1 MFRSFKS
8 RMLLLIVAM
17 VVFTSATFMFL
28 ARKEVINAMFIA
40 EEESARNVLK
50 LVMLQVESEY
60 EDLIYYKKSSFELH
74 KKHLKDIITLQEA
87 AIRKVYERVKEG
99 LLDEETA
106 KKRVLEELRSYR
118 FGNNDYI
125 WVSDYNSV
133 LISHPDPMLNG
144 KDYSRVR
151 DVNGKLIVPPMVEI
165 ARKNGEGY
173 YSYWWRRLG
182 SERPVE
188 KLAYVKLFPEW
199 KWVLGTGVYIDDI
212 EQEAARKLEAILKNL
227 RKTLAKVKVAKTGY
241 IFVFNG
247 QKRMLIHPVLTGQDV
262 SELKNPVAGTYMVD
276 DLIRAAKNPDVALEY
291 LWDRP
296 DDRGHYIYPK
306 ESYVAYFKPLDWY
319 IASSVYKD
327 EIEAPAY
334 RLGRKILYTSLLL
347 CVIAVALSFV
357 FSETMN
363 RPLRRLVSL
372 MREIHQKGF
381 THRKVETSGP
391 AEIKELGEIF
401 NTMID
406 SLQKAQGELEARV
419 RERTAELARSNE
431 LLMQEI
437 SDRKKAE
444 EEAQAAREAAEA
456 ASRAKSEFLATM
468 SHEIR
473 TPMNA
478 IIGMAELLKDTDL
491 TSEQAEYVKIFRTAG
506 ENLLQLINDILDLSK
521 VEAGQLELNTAEFDL
536 EEVVCKTCD
545 IMAIR
550 AHKKALELTCHI
562 SPDVP
567 VYLVGDPNRL
577 RQVLVNLLSNA
588 IKFTEKGEVNLL
600 VQSQGVI
607 DSTCTLLF
615 SVSDT
620 GIGIPEHKLEYIF
633 ESFTQIDSSTTRR
646 YSGTGLGLSIS
657 RRLVELM
664 GGRIWV
670 ESREGK
676 GSTFHFT
683 AKFRLLESADPGRP
697 SEYMEL
703 RGLRALVVD
712 DNATNRLILRERLL
726 LWGIEVTEA
735 EGGREAI
742 RQVGQAKETGRPYDL
757 VLVDCKMPD
766 MDGFEVAK
774 NIKSD
779 SSLQETTI
787 MMLTSEDRSNHIAR
801 AKALGISAYL
811 IKPVKRVEL
820 YNTIIKTLSKEKTDA
835 RMRKGR
841 RSEVERTESPPYRMH
856 PLSILVAEDDEINR
870 KMIVRMLEKQ
880 GHNVTVAR
888 DGREA
893 LEAIEN
899 LRFDIVLMDVQMPEM
914 DGLEVTRIVRERE
927 SHSGGHIPIVAITAF
942 AFREDM
948 ERCLQAG
955 MDGYISKPI
964 RKEELLETISEK
976 LFLKEVSIF
985 NEEEVLRLVDGDR
998 EFLKEIAGIFI
1009 RQSPDALE
1017 RLRDAIDGGRH
1028 LDLARTAHKL
1038 KTELAS
1044 FGAEMARQRAY
1055 RLEIMGRNKEMAGAL
1070 REFEALKKD
1079 IDRLNEALRG
1089 FIS

>member
-8 RMLLLIVAM
+8 RMLLLIVTM

-28 ARKEVINAMFIA
+28 ARKEVINAMFNA

-50 LVMLQVESEY
+50 LVMLQIENEY
-60 EDLIYYKKSSFELH
+60 NDLLYYKKSSIELH

-87 AIRKVYERVKEG
+87 AIRKVYERVKQG

-133 LISHPDPMLNG
+133 LISHPDPRLNG

-151 DVNGKLIVPPMVEI
+151 DVHGKLIVPPMVEI

-182 SERPVE
+182 SDRPVE

-212 EQEAARKLEAILKNL
+212 EQEAARKLEAILENL
-227 RKTLAKVKVAKTGY
+227 RRTLAKIKVAKTGY

-247 QKRMLIHPVLTGQDV
+247 QKRMLIHPVLAGQDV
-262 SELKNPVAGTYMVD
+262 SKLKNPVTGTYIID
-276 DLIRAAKNPDVALEY
+276 DLIKAAKNPDVPLEY

-296 DDRGHYIYPK
+296 DDRGHYVYPK

-327 EIEAPAY
+327 EIEAPAF

-347 CVIAVALSFV
+347 CAIAVALSFV

-363 RPLRRLVSL
+363 RPLRKLVSL
-372 MREIHQKGF
+372 MREIYQKGF
-381 THRKVETSGP
+381 THRKVEIGGP
-391 AEIKELGEIF
+391 AEIRELGEIF

-406 SLQKAQGELEARV
+406 SLQKAQGELEERV
-419 RERTAELARSNE
+419 RERTAELSRSNE
-431 LLMQEI
+431 LLIQEI
-437 SDRKKAE
+437 ADRKKAE

-478 IIGMAELLKDTDL
+478 IIGMAELLKDTNL
-491 TSEQAEYVKIFRTAG
+491 TSEQAEYVEIFRTAG

-521 VEAGQLELNTAEFDL
+521 VEAGQLELNTTDFDL

-550 AHKKALELTCHI
+550 AHKKNLELTCHI

-567 VYLVGDPNRL
+567 LYLVGDPNRL
-577 RQVLVNLLSNA
+577 RQILVNLLSNA

-600 VQSQGVI
+600 VERCEVV

-620 GIGIPEHKLEYIF
+620 GIGIPEEKQEYIF

-657 RRLVELM
+657 RRLVEFM

-676 GSTFHFT
+676 GSTFYFT
-683 AKFRLLESADPGRP
+683 AKFGLQERDLSDRQ
-697 SEYMEL
+697 SEQMEL
-703 RGLRALVVD
+703 RGVRALVVD
-712 DNATNRLILRERLL
+712 DNATNRLILRETLL

-735 EGGREAI
+735 KGGREAI
-742 RQVGQAKETGRPYDL
+742 VELGQAKEAGRPYDL
-757 VLVDCKMPD
+757 VLIDCKMPD
-766 MDGFEVAK
+766 M
-774 NIKSD
+774 
-779 SSLQETTI
+779 
-787 MMLTSEDRSNHIAR
+787 
-801 AKALGISAYL
+801 
-811 IKPVKRVEL
+811 
-820 YNTIIKTLSKEKTDA
+820 
-835 RMRKGR
+835 
-841 RSEVERTESPPYRMH
+841 
-856 PLSILVAEDDEINR
+856 
-870 KMIVRMLEKQ
+870 
-880 GHNVTVAR
+880 
-888 DGREA
+888 
-893 LEAIEN
+893 
-899 LRFDIVLMDVQMPEM
+899 
-914 DGLEVTRIVRERE
+914 
-927 SHSGGHIPIVAITAF
+927 
-942 AFREDM
+942 
-948 ERCLQAG
+948 
-955 MDGYISKPI
+955 
-964 RKEELLETISEK
+964 
-976 LFLKEVSIF
+976 
-985 NEEEVLRLVDGDR
+985 
-998 EFLKEIAGIFI
+998 
-1009 RQSPDALE
+1009 
-1017 RLRDAIDGGRH
+1017 
-1028 LDLARTAHKL
+1028 
-1038 KTELAS
+1038 
-1044 FGAEMARQRAY
+1044 
-1055 RLEIMGRNKEMAGAL
+1055 
-1070 REFEALKKD
+1070 
-1079 IDRLNEALRG
+1079 
-1089 FIS
+1089 